1 MKVMKAYSLLAF
13 LSLVIASGCDRR
25 PADEVVASVNGTVY
39 TKSELERDVS
49 IVEKLQSLAG
59 YQSIDRADAAAQADY
74 RRRVVNGFVV
84 REILLEEAARRHIDL
99 SPAEMRVFQ
108 DEFAAGFSGQVPM
121 NFDAMLEVLGS
132 QATAFRN
139 NLKKDALSAKA
150 ERILKEQIA
159 ASLPETPKSDLERMR
174 REALEFN
181 RGLEAANRSLA
192 RLATNSWKSIR
203 AGNDFAVVGQA
214 LVKMQKGIAFE
225 PVFRDAEGR
234 YSALAVG
241 KVSALTPVEG
251 GLEFAKANGD
261 AAFSRIVFRWQK
273 PREVPSDG
281 KAAREKAVQ
290 DAYARKIG
298 ELKQAARIEIN
309 L

>member
-1 MKVMKAYSLLAF
+1 MKAYHLPVV
-13 LSLVIASGCDRR
+13 LSLIITFGCDRR
-25 PADEVVASVNGTVY
+25 PADEVIASVDGAVY
-39 TKSELERDVS
+39 TKAELERDVA

-59 YQSIDRADAAAQADY
+59 YPSIDRSDVAAQADY
-74 RRRVVNGFVV
+74 RRRVVDGFVV
-84 REILLEEAARRHIDL
+84 REILLKEAARRRIDL
-99 SPAEMRVFQ
+99 SPAEMRAFQ
-108 DEFAAGFSGQVPM
+108 DEFAADFSGKIPM
-121 NFDAMLEVLGS
+121 SFDAMLSALGH
-132 QATAFRN
+132 QATVFRN
-139 NLKKDALSAKA
+139 NLKKDALSAKM

-159 ASLPETPKSDLERMR
+159 ASLPERPKSEIERMR

-214 LVKMQKGIAFE
+214 LVKMQKGVAFE
-225 PVFRDAEGR
+225 PAFKDSSGR
-234 YSALAVG
+234 YSALAAG
-241 KVSALTPVEG
+241 RVSALTPVEG
-251 GLEFAKANGD
+251 GLEFVKANGD

-281 KAAREKAVQ
+281 GAAVRQKAVRN
-290 DAYARKIG
+290 AYARKIT
-298 ELKQAARIEIN
+298 ELKQAARVDIN

>member
-1 MKVMKAYSLLAF
+1 MKAYHLPVVHSLIITF
-13 LSLVIASGCDRR
+13 GCDRR
-25 PADEVVASVNGTVY
+25 PADEVIASVDGAVY
-39 TKSELERDVS
+39 TKAELERDVA

-59 YQSIDRADAAAQADY
+59 YPSIDRSDVAAQADY
-74 RRRVVNGFVV
+74 RRRVVDGFVV
-84 REILLEEAARRHIDL
+84 REILLKEAARRRIDL
-99 SPAEMRVFQ
+99 SPAEMRAFQ
-108 DEFAAGFSGQVPM
+108 DEFAADFSGKIPM
-121 NFDAMLEVLGS
+121 SFDAMLSALGH
-132 QATAFRN
+132 QATVFRN
-139 NLKKDALSAKA
+139 NLKKDALSAKM

-159 ASLPETPKSDLERMR
+159 ASLPERPKSEIERMR

-214 LVKMQKGIAFE
+214 LVKMQKGVAFE
-225 PVFRDAEGR
+225 PAFKDSSGR
-234 YSALAVG
+234 YSALAAG
-241 KVSALTPVEG
+241 RVSALTPVEG
-251 GLEFAKANGD
+251 GLEFVKANGD

-281 KAAREKAVQ
+281 GAAVRQKAVRN
-290 DAYARKIG
+290 AYARKIT
-298 ELKQAARIEIN
+298 ELKQAARVDIN

>member
-1 MKVMKAYSLLAF
+1 MKAYSLLAV
-13 LSLVIASGCDRR
+13 LPLVIASGCARR
-25 PADEVVASVNGTVY
+25 LSDETVASVDGAVY
-39 TKSELERDVS
+39 TRAALERDVE
-49 IVEKLQSLAG
+49 IIEKLQSLAG
-59 YQSIDRADAAAQADY
+59 YPSIDRTDAAAQSNY
-74 RRRVVNGFVV
+74 RRRVVDGFVL
-84 REILLEEAARRHIDL
+84 REILLKEAARRHIDL
-99 SPAEMRVFQ
+99 SPAEMRAFQ
-108 DEFAAGFSGQVPM
+108 DEFAAGFSGRVPM
-121 NFDAMLEVLGS
+121 NFDAMLEALGP

-139 NLKKDALSAKA
+139 NLKKDALSAKM

-159 ASLPETPKSDLERMR
+159 VSLSETSKSDLEERR

-234 YSALAVG
+234 YSALTAG
-241 KVSALTPVEG
+241 KVSAPTPVEG
-251 GLEFAKANGD
+251 GLEFVKANGD

-281 KAAREKAVQ
+281 NAAHEKAVR
-290 DAYARKIG
+290 DAYARKIR
-298 ELKQAARIEIN
+298 ELISAAKKEVR